1 MNRQITIRFKA
12 RWVHYALVALLA
24 ALVAFPAGVMASDRF
39 PDVPFENIF
48 HDDINA
54 IADAGV
60 TLGFPDGTYHPLDLV
75 TREQM
80 AAFMNRLGAL
90 GPGKTPVVNAK
101 TAQTADTATDA
112 DNLDGLDGLDYV
124 LALEPT
130 ALTSFPALISLVGG
144 QRSECTAVEGIAFP
158 LNSYTIHYQLYA
170 TPDAATLPPELVNV
184 QTRIEETGADTSSL
198 QVCLATLQDGATLLA
213 GDYEANAIFTVFLEG
228 GEAASL
234 SLEDVRGSELQ
245 ELSERP

>member
-1 MNRQITIRFKA
+1 MDRQITIRFKA

-54 IADAGV
+54 IAGAGV
-60 TLGFPDGTYHPLDLV
+60 TLGFPDGTYRPLDLV

-101 TAQTADTATDA
+101 TAQTATDA

-124 LALEPT
+124 LASDPT
-130 ALTSFPALISLVGG
+130 ALTSFPALIVLEGG
-144 QRSECTAVEGIAFP
+144 QRSECTEAEPIPLP

-170 TPDAATLPPELVNV
+170 TPDAAVLPPELVNA
-184 QTRIEETGADTSSL
+184 QTRIEETPADTSSL
-198 QVCLATLQDGATLLA
+198 QVCLATLQDDATLLP

-228 GEAASL
+228 DQTASL
-234 SLEDVRGSELQ
+234 SLQDVRRSELQ